1 MNIRT
6 DLAHSA
12 VKAAGSG
19 PGTSM
24 GAVLDTAKAQDWVA
38 LDLAVRRLWDLPS
51 TDWLGAGNPAPNE
64 PSLAVAL
71 CHPDGRIRQA
81 ALASPGSA
89 ALLPLVAVRCA
100 DWVAPVREQ
109 ARAVLRG
116 TLPEATPEVLGAT
129 AAVILRVAERR
140 HGGFARELLEEVL
153 RDGEIADTL
162 LGSQDRAARRLGHRI
177 AVERGRLSPAD
188 LARIAAKDHDIVV
201 QDLCADAALARTRD
215 GGEHGEIVRL
225 LLGARQ
231 ARVRAAGLTALNR
244 TGDTGRATAFL
255 ADRSGLVRA
264 CARWVLRQ
272 HGVDPLPH
280 YRSLCA
286 SRDVPPGAAAGL
298 AECGSAADA
307 GLLRPLL
314 AHPIPAVRAR
324 AVWALRTV
332 DAIEPDRLTPLLDDP
347 SAAVVREASLALTPT
362 ATRIPEEWLRQR
374 LAADRPRCVRTAAF
388 RLLDAHGTAA
398 QLRCFLT
405 LLDDADPGL
414 RARARAALHSWGP
427 ADAPTVYATLPPTER
442 AHVDALLDRAQA
454 SLGKE
459 PLHRLRWYLGAPR

>member
-1 MNIRT
+1 MNIRI

-12 VKAAGSG
+12 VKVAGWG
-19 PGTSM
+19 PGSLM
-24 GAVLDTAKAQDWVA
+24 GAVLETAKAQDWVA
-38 LDLAVRRLWDLPS
+38 LDLAVRRLWVLPS
-51 TDWLGAGNPAPNE
+51 TDWLCAGNPAPNE

-71 CHPDGRIRQA
+71 CHRDGRIRQA

-100 DWVAPVREQ
+100 DWVAPVREA

-116 TLPEATPEVLGAT
+116 ALPGATPEVLSAA

-140 HGGFARELLEEVL
+140 HGGFARELLEVVL
-153 RDGEIADTL
+153 QDDQIADAL
-162 LGSQDRAARRLGHRI
+162 RGSADRAARRLGHRI
-177 AVERGRLSPAD
+177 AIERGRLSPSD
-188 LARIAAKDHDIVV
+188 LARIAVRDHDIVV

-231 ARVRAAGLTALNR
+231 ARVRAAGVTALNR
-244 TGDTGRATAFL
+244 TGDTGQATAFL

-272 HGVDPLPH
+272 HGVEPLPH

-286 SRDVPPGAAAGL
+286 SPDLPPGAAAGL
-298 AECGSAADA
+298 GECGSAADA
-307 GLLRPLL
+307 ELLRPLL
-314 AHPIPAVRAR
+314 AHPLAAVRAR
-324 AVWALRTV
+324 AVWALRMV

-362 ATRIPEEWLRQR
+362 AARIPEEWLRQR
-374 LAADRPRCVRTAAF
+374 LTADRPRCVRAAAF
-388 RLLDAHGTAA
+388 RLLAAHGTAA

-405 LLDDADPGL
+405 LLDDADPSL
-414 RARARAALHSWGP
+414 RARARAAVHGWGP
-427 ADAPTVYATLPPTER
+427 ADATAVYATLPPAER

-459 PLHRLRWYLGAPR
+459 PLYRLRWCLGAPR